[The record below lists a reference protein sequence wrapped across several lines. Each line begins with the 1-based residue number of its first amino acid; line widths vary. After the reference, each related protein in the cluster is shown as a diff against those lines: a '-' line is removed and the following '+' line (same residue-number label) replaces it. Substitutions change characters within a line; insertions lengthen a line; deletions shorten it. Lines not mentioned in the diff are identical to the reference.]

1 MVVVKI
7 GVPVGDPWV
16 MGELGHVNKKK
27 MAEKK
32 LAEKNKLFGTTF
44 FFNDKS
50 TNQSTTNQIFSQS
63 DKMDFADVSDT

>member
-1 MVVVKI
+1 
-7 GVPVGDPWV
+7 
-16 MGELGHVNKKK
+16 

>member
-1 MVVVKI
+1 MVALKI

-16 MGELGHVNKKK
+16 MGELGHVNKKWQ
-27 MAEKK
+27 KK
-32 LAEKNKLFGTTF
+32 AGRKNKLFGTTF